1 MRRPDGAK
9 GKPMSS
15 SPTLAP
21 SVTIDVVSDVMCP
34 WCYIGKRR
42 LEAALADVR
51 REMDVEVRWRPYQ
64 LDPTLPKQGKD
75 RKQYLEDK
83 FGGQAGAEQAYASVR
98 AAGAAEN
105 IPFAF
110 DDIAVSAN
118 TLDAHRVI
126 RWAGSEGLAAQDAV
140 VEALFKAYFE
150 DGRNIG
156 DDDVLIDAAGRS
168 GLDPEIIRRLL
179 SGDADRDTVTAEIDQ
194 ARQMGV
200 TGVPCFIIDM
210 KYAVVGA
217 QPAEA
222 LADAMRKVVQEK
234 ARQSDNPGDAPSI
247 G

>member
-1 MRRPDGAK
+1 MT
-9 GKPMSS
+9 S
-15 SPTLAP
+15 SPTTTAAP
-21 SVTIDVVSDVMCP
+21 ALTIDIVSDVMCP

-51 REMDVEVRWRPYQ
+51 KEMDVEVRWRPYQ
-64 LDPTLPKQGKD
+64 LDPSLPKQGKD
-75 RKQYLEDK
+75 RQQYLEDK
-83 FGGQAGAEQAYASVR
+83 FGGPEGAEKAYASVR
-98 AAGAAEN
+98 NAGAEEN
-105 IPFAF
+105 IAFAF
-110 DDIAVSAN
+110 DDIPVSAN

-126 RWAGSEGLAAQDAV
+126 RWAGSEGLAAQDAT

-150 DGRNIG
+150 DGKNIG
-156 DDDVLIDAAGRS
+156 DDDVLIAAAAEA
-168 GLDPEIIRRLL
+168 GLDREVVARLL
-179 SGDADRDTVTAEIDQ
+179 SGEADKDTVSAEIDQ

-222 LADAMRKVVQEK
+222 LADAMRKVAQEK
-234 ARQSDNPGDAPSI
+234 ASSQHEVPATGDQ